1 MDRLDKDKICGLPAG
16 RLSARITALIP
27 GPDTDRILLD
37 SWPRLTYLREPNAAW
52 GFLRR
57 SPLVA
62 VKQGLPHRLHP
73 AVSPDGSGRF
83 VSDWQKDGPPRG
95 ESRTNTKGQKMFA
108 VIKTGGKQYRVAAND
123 VLTIEKLDGAAGDTV
138 EFNEILMVGE
148 GAGASVGAPF
158 VEGAMVVAE
167 VVEQGRARKVIA
179 FKKRRR
185 QNSKRIRGHRQH
197 QTVVKIT
204 DILTG
209 GAKPSKKAA
218 AKKEAAPKAEAPAKT
233 EAAATAAPVH
243 RTRRRA

>member
-1 MDRLDKDKICGLPAG
+1 
-16 RLSARITALIP
+16 
-27 GPDTDRILLD
+27 
-37 SWPRLTYLREPNAAW
+37 
-52 GFLRR
+52 
-57 SPLVA
+57 
-62 VKQGLPHRLHP
+62 
-73 AVSPDGSGRF
+73 
-83 VSDWQKDGPPRG
+83 
-95 ESRTNTKGQKMFA
+95 MFA

-123 VLTIEKLDGAAGDTV
+123 VLTIEKLEGAAGDSI
-138 EFNEILMVGE
+138 EFTEILMVGE
-148 GAGASVGAPF
+148 GAGATVGAPF

-218 AKKEAAPKAEAPAKT
+218 APKADAPAKT
-233 EAAATAAPVH
+233 EAAVTAAPLFTAPAGEPDNLTKIKGIGPVAAGQLAEQGITTFAQVAALSDADIATIDEAMPFSADQITDW
-243 RTRRRA
+243 RDQAKALAK